1 MYVRAN
7 TRLVVTAIYGTFNF
21 DEDIHILELRT
32 VCWAL
37 LNVIR
42 RSPPRTKFVALCDN
56 TIAVALLKRMRGSCW
71 KSHLAILPLAEAL
84 YEMQSE
90 LDVDWVSTHVML
102 ADKLTRL
109 KTTRMAHSE
118 GMAIHDLVQRQSLS
132 AGPIVRY
139 LSEHLDGSSLDGNN

>member
-1 MYVRAN
+1 
-7 TRLVVTAIYGTFNF
+7 
-21 DEDIHILELRT
+21 
-32 VCWAL
+32 
-37 LNVIR
+37 
-42 RSPPRTKFVALCDN
+42 
-56 TIAVALLKRMRGSCW
+56 MRGSCW

-90 LDVDWVSTHVML
+90 LEVDWVSTHVML

-118 GMAIHDLVQRQSLS
+118 GMALHDLVQRQTLS

-139 LSEHLDGSSLDGNN
+139 LSEQLDGSSLDGNN